1 VLSTVSSGKT
11 VHRMDFCAGPDASVA
26 VQRGKESVTEQSK
39 VDVATVPKLEVA
51 SGPAARVAIIFG
63 ASGGIGGALVE
74 AIQTAKSVEHV
85 VALSRHS
92 SPSIDLLDEASL
104 EHAVAYAAALG
115 ELRLVIDATGFL
127 YDDRHKP
134 EKSWRQIDA
143 VNLARSFALNAIG
156 PALIMKHVLPRLP
169 QSGKAVFATL
179 SARVGS
185 ISDNRLGGWYSYR
198 ASKAALN
205 QLVRTAAVE
214 LARRSPDAV
223 CIALHPGTV
232 ATALSAPFA
241 TSGLKVHSPA
251 IAAQHLL
258 SVIDQLP
265 ADANGC
271 FFDWRGQ
278 PVPW

>member
-1 VLSTVSSGKT
+1 VTGPFESEGAAAAKLELQS
-11 VHRMDFCAGPDASVA
+11 FPQAGVA
-26 VQRGKESVTEQSK
+26 VV
-39 VDVATVPKLEVA
+39 
-51 SGPAARVAIIFG
+51 FG

-74 AIQTAKSVEHV
+74 AIRPAERFAHV
-85 VALSRHS
+85 VEFSRGA

-104 EHAVAYAAALG
+104 ERAAAFAADMG

-127 YDDRHKP
+127 HDDRQGP

-143 VNLARSFALNAIG
+143 VKLARSFALNAIG

-169 QSGKAVFATL
+169 RSGKAVFATR

-185 ISDNRLGGWYSYR
+185 IGDNRLGGWYSYW

-214 LARRSPDAV
+214 LARRSPDAL

-241 TSGLKVHSPA
+241 ATGLEVHLPST
-251 IAAQHLL
+251 AARHLL
-258 SVIDQLP
+258 AVVDQLP
-265 ADANGC
+265 AGANGG

>member
-1 VLSTVSSGKT
+1 MTGQKT
-11 VHRMDFCAGPDASVA
+11 
-26 VQRGKESVTEQSK
+26 
-39 VDVATVPKLEVA
+39 
-51 SGPAARVAIIFG
+51 AARVDLASFPQAGVAVVFG
-63 ASGGIGGALVE
+63 AGGGIGGALLD
-74 AIQTAKSVEHV
+74 AMRAAQRFEHV
-85 VALSRHS
+85 VGFSRGA

-104 EHAVAYAAALG
+104 ERAAAFAADTG

-127 YDDRHKP
+127 HDDRQGP
-134 EKSWRQIDA
+134 EKSWRQLDA
-143 VNLARSFALNAIG
+143 VKLARSFALNAIG

-169 QSGKAVFATL
+169 RSGKAVFATL

-185 ISDNRLGGWYSYR
+185 IGDNRLGGWYSYR

-214 LARRSPDAV
+214 LARRSPDAL
-223 CIALHPGTV
+223 CIALNPGTV

-241 TSGLKVHSPA
+241 ATGLEVHSPPT
-251 IAAQHLL
+251 AARHLL
-258 SVIDQLP
+258 AVVDQLT
-265 ADANGC
+265 ADANGG

>member
-1 VLSTVSSGKT
+1 MTEHL
-11 VHRMDFCAGPDASVA
+11 
-26 VQRGKESVTEQSK
+26 QRQ
-39 VDVATVPKLEVA
+39 AA
-51 SGPAARVAIIFG
+51 PAARPDLGSFPDAGVAVVFG
-63 ASGGIGGALVE
+63 AGGGIGGALVE
-74 AIQTAKSVEHV
+74 AVRHAGCFEHV
-85 VALSRHS
+85 IAFGRGT
-92 SPSIDLLDEASL
+92 SPPIDLLVEASL
-104 EHAVAYAAALG
+104 ERAAGFAADQG

-127 YDDRHKP
+127 HDDRQAP
-134 EKSWRQIDA
+134 EKTWRQLDA
-143 VNLARSFALNAIG
+143 TNLARSFALNAIG

-169 QSGKAVFATL
+169 RSGKAVFATL

-185 ISDNRLGGWYSYR
+185 IGDNRLGGWYSYR

-214 LARRSPDAV
+214 LARRSPDAL

-241 TSGLKVHSPA
+241 ATGLEVHSPG
-251 IAAQHLL
+251 AAARHLL
-258 SVIDQLP
+258 AVVDQLP
-265 ADANGC
+265 ADANGG